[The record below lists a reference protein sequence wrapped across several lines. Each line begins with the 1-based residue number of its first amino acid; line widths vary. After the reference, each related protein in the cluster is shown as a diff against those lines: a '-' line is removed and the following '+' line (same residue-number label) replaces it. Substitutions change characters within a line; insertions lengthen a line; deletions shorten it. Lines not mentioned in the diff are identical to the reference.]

1 MQLLTPEIIWK
12 SHRERERER
21 ERESNYAKYC
31 IHAHGPVIWN
41 NFLNKTETNVLA
53 QCFFKRKIKEKI
65 FEFEEEVSFF

>member
-1 MQLLTPEIIWK
+1 MKEPQ
-12 SHRERERER
+12 RERER